1 MVATCTYAYLEHCIV
16 GEALSAIYLPK
27 AHFFTVTKYTL
38 LWIQNIIFVIKCQS
52 LIISTYNAEN
62 YTVLIYALEM
72 MHKVLKSYPSK
83 Q

>member
-52 LIISTYNAEN
+52 LIISTYNAEKLLSAYICIRN
-62 YTVLIYALEM
+62 DAQGIEVL
-72 MHKVLKSYPSK
+72 SK
-83 Q
+83 